1 MQTCGKRFIR
11 ETQPGIAF
19 EKETD
24 SLHLFQEIDLVHG
37 FAAVVN
43 LIDNDQKWK
52 SAQCMFDLVF
62 GRDQCALALELN
74 VAKPD
79 DDFKVTLAEFKQV
92 MTKQREAK
100 QAAKAPAP

>member
-1 MQTCGKRFIR
+1 MQTCGERFIR

-24 SLHLFQEIDLVHG
+24 SLHLFQEIDFVHG

-62 GRDQCALALELN
+62 GGDQCALALELN

-79 DDFKVTLAEFKQV
+79 TEFHHLRHIR
-92 MTKQREAK
+92 REDETSIEGCLGE
-100 QAAKAPAP
+100 PWS